1 MLRIAVCE
9 DHPITAEEICQ
20 KIKQYSPMD
29 AQILS
34 FSDADAILSAIRE
47 YTFIPHI
54 VFMDIELQTASS
66 IQTAKNITSLLPDC
80 QIIYLTNYMDYA
92 SQVYET
98 SHIFFILKKEMDV
111 WMPKALQK
119 AIRCLDAL
127 DHFYLTIPSAKH
139 PARIPQKD
147 ILYMERVLRNTEI
160 HTLHLTFK
168 SPDKLQELKGHL
180 ESWFSFSH
188 RSFLVN
194 CRHIVTMNRQSC
206 ILSNGAEIPVSRTY
220 YKDLQKNFMRCMWE
234 ETDAEP

>member
-54 VFMDIELQTASS
+54 VFMDIELQTASG

-98 SHIFFILKKEMDV
+98 SHIFFYFKEGNG
-111 WMPKALQK
+111 
-119 AIRCLDAL
+119 RLDA
-127 DHFYLTIPSAKH
+127 
-139 PARIPQKD
+139 
-147 ILYMERVLRNTEI
+147 
-160 HTLHLTFK
+160 
-168 SPDKLQELKGHL
+168 KGAA
-180 ESWFSFSH
+180 ESDPLSGCTGS
-188 RSFLVN
+188 L
-194 CRHIVTMNRQSC
+194 
-206 ILSNGAEIPVSRTY
+206 LSNDPVRKASGEDSAEGYPVHGEGSPQHGDPHVTSH
-220 YKDLQKNFMRCMWE
+220 LQVSG
-234 ETDAEP
+234 